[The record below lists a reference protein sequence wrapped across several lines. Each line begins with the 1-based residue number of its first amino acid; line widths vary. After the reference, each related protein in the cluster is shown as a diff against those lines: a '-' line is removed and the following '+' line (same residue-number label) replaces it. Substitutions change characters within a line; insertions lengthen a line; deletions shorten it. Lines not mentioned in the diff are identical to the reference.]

1 MHKQLKVLAIKNF
14 SVFSGEQ
21 SLEMAVETV
30 KQQSRRYAK
39 RQLTWFRNEWL
50 RRRDLSHNRFAQVEE
65 VAEWLQQKRRVSRDD
80 PHEKVILVGVET
92 EKNYQAFSHQWRN
105 CWNLTET
112 FNEEGCLF

>member
-39 RQLTWFRNEWL
+39 RQLTWFRNRMAAHWW
-50 RRRDLSHNRFAQVEE
+50 DLV
-65 VAEWLQQKRRVSRDD
+65 QQPTDLPKLERSS
-80 PHEKVILVGVET
+80 GMATT
-92 EKNYQAFSHQWRN
+92 EG
-105 CWNLTET
+105 E
-112 FNEEGCLF
+112 